1 MRQSRGSRFKV
12 QGSRFSD
19 LKVQSDPRVDDK
31 VLGRRGLLIMGFRLI
46 ILNEDIDYDQLIL
59 YPTFIHVSYVSRSK
73 NRRKIIKA
81 NGHGT
86 YCTVTREAALCLS

>member
-1 MRQSRGSRFKV
+1 MTRVKV
-12 QGSRFSD
+12 QCGKAADQGS
-19 LKVQSDPRVDDK
+19 K
-31 VLGRRGLLIMGFRLI
+31 VLGRRELLIMGFRLI

-81 NGHGT
+81 NGHGS
-86 YCTVTREAALCLS
+86 YCTVTREDALCLS

>member
-1 MRQSRGSRFKV
+1 MTRVKV
-12 QGSRFSD
+12 QCG
-19 LKVQSDPRVDDK
+19 KAAVQDSK
-31 VLGRRGLLIMGFRLI
+31 VLGRRELLIMGFRLI

-81 NGHGT
+81 NGHGS
-86 YCTVTREAALCLS
+86 YRTVTREAALCLS